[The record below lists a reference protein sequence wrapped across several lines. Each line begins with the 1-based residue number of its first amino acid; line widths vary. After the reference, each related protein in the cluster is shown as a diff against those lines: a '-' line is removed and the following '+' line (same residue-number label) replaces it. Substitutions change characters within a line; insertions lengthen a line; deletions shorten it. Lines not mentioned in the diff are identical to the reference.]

1 VGKNVRFSIKKS
13 QVIRE
18 LYYMCTMICE
28 KTAVEGSARGSEGWF
43 PLKGVN
49 VSYDHPMHAPWEY
62 GINLDF
68 VNPDRGVGAR
78 VAVELSPESA
88 VQLAQTIIA
97 ALERGE
103 KDPQITV
110 SVLNK

>member
-1 VGKNVRFSIKKS
+1 
-13 QVIRE
+13 
-18 LYYMCTMICE
+18 MCTMICE
-28 KTAVEGSARGSEGWF
+28 KTAVEGSARGSEGWV